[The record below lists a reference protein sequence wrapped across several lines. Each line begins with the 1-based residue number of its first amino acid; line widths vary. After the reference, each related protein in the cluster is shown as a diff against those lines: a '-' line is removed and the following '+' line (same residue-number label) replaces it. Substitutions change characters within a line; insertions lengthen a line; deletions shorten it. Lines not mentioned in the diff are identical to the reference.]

1 MWLIWQECN
10 NHTFEDIVRSTD
22 LLKPILVGTLFQWV
36 RIWGFAQCYSIF
48 DFLLSVQISFW
59 VICIHF
65 KNRVF
70 TIVNTMSYYA
80 INYWLCI
87 KKKKKFDDEEP
98 PQGMRQWDHPWGVKT
113 IDAYTPQLSR
123 HRVNCEMPQL
133 RVEPETSGFTVSPN
147 TLPYHWGT
155 LAGGIYLSRL

>member
-1 MWLIWQECN
+1 M
-10 NHTFEDIVRSTD
+10 
-22 LLKPILVGTLFQWV
+22 
-36 RIWGFAQCYSIF
+36 Y
-48 DFLLSVQISFW
+48 
-59 VICIHF
+59 
-65 KNRVF
+65 
-70 TIVNTMSYYA
+70 
-80 INYWLCI
+80 

-123 HRVNCEMPQL
+123 HWVNCEMPQL
-133 RVEPETSGFTVSPN
+133 RVEPETFGFTVSPN